1 MKGKVEF
8 DQQKSY
14 FFLQEIISFTPI
26 FADEIR
32 YCRIY
37 KMFWNQLGNF
47 IDLDPDSSNFVD
59 PGK

>member
-1 MKGKVEF
+1 MHTLVLLMLLISRYKMKGKVEF

-37 KMFWNQLGNF
+37 KMF
-47 IDLDPDSSNFVD
+47 
-59 PGK
+59 